1 MEECTFFARILSTLY
16 CCCRV
21 WRNEG
26 FTGFQVNGNVLA
38 EITLF
43 VDAFVLGVV
52 DTVAFF
58 SDPEELT

>member
-1 MEECTFFARILSTLY
+1 MEERTFFARILSAPY

-38 EITLF
+38 EITLLVDALVSVF
-43 VDAFVLGVV
+43 VDI
-52 DTVAFF
+52 VAPVYFMR
-58 SDPEELT
+58 